1 MDELQIRETIV
12 VEGRDD
18 EAAVLR
24 AVKAG
29 VLCTHGWGLPQ
40 ENLNAIRSAYERQG
54 IIILTDPDH
63 AGRKIRERLTALFP
77 DAKQAYLVPEDAEKV
92 RGGVCVD
99 IGVENASPGAIRRAL
114 TLAKAEPAARSEET
128 PGPEDLAALGL
139 TGRPDSAQRRSLLGR
154 ELGIG
159 ACNAKTFCRRLRA
172 FGITREELAA
182 AWRRISQENR

>member
-1 MDELQIRETIV
+1 M
-12 VEGRDD
+12 
-18 EAAVLR
+18 
-24 AVKAG
+24 
-29 VLCTHGWGLPQ
+29 
-40 ENLNAIRSAYERQG
+40 
-54 IIILTDPDH
+54 
-63 AGRKIRERLTALFP
+63 KIRITADSTCDLS
-77 DAKQAYLVPEDAEKV
+77 PEYVA
-92 RGGVCVD
+92 RH
-99 IGVENASPGAIRRAL
+99 GVEIIPLTVTMGEKDYTDGEDIAPDDIFRHVDAGGALPKTAAINTADYRARFKRLLEDCDAIVHFAVANTTLPSGRTPTAIRRAL